1 MGNHLWQSTV
11 CVAIAGLLTLA
22 LRNNHARTRFG
33 IWLAASVKF
42 LIPFSLL
49 IGMGSHLARPRV
61 VPPPQPGF
69 FLAMEE
75 ISQPFTPPAEAG
87 SQTVERSRR
96 PAEDAGLRYRLVH
109 LLPAIL
115 MAIWLSGIVLV
126 LFVWY
131 ARWRRISAALRKAV
145 PIEEGREVE
154 ALRRAERLGGL
165 RERIDLLLSTASLE
179 PGVFGI
185 VKPVLVWPKGISER
199 FDDSQ
204 LEAILAHEVWHVRRR
219 DNLTAVIHMVVEAL
233 FWFHPLVWWLTARLV
248 DERERA
254 CDEEVLEMGSN
265 RQVYAESV
273 LKTCQFCVES
283 PMVCVAG
290 VAGADLKK
298 RIVRIMTERVASK
311 LSLGKKL
318 LLSAA
323 SVAVVAAPVFFGLVN
338 GPPTRA
344 QSGQPR
350 SGESAALDFDIAQ
363 NAAMQGMIFNGGVFV
378 TPIPDAPFSAL
389 AREEITQILSDG
401 TSFQRKS
408 SGIIARNSQG
418 IIHNESRQVM
428 PATSTQEPGLLMIH
442 LFDPNTKVNL
452 LLNPSTHVARRRIY
466 SNYSAPVPPANWAQ
480 HELPNRVLPP
490 SIREED
496 LGTSVIEGIDVHGYR
511 RTVTI
516 SEKVSGTGKPVN
528 VVDAYWYSEELRLD
542 LAMKHD
548 DPRTGSLVI
557 VVQNINVGE
566 PAVELFEV
574 PPEYKVVDMTP
585 PAEEEKGR

>member
-11 CVAIAGLLTLA
+11 CIAIAGLLTLA

-33 IWLAASVKF
+33 VWLAASIKF

-49 IGMGSHLARPRV
+49 IGIGSHLARPRAL
-61 VPPPQPGF
+61 PPPQPGF
-69 FLAMEE
+69 FFAMEE
-75 ISQPFTPPAEAG
+75 IGQPFTPP
-87 SQTVERSRR
+87 
-96 PAEDAGLRYRLVH
+96 PAAARAAPPVIHSPNPVH

-115 MAIWLSGIVLV
+115 VAIWLSGIVLV

-131 ARWRRISAALRKAV
+131 ARWRRISAALREAL
-145 PIEEGREVE
+145 PLEEGREVE

-165 RERIDLLLSTASLE
+165 RKRTRLLLSTGSLE

-185 VKPVLVWPKGISER
+185 VKPVLVWPKGISDC

-233 FWFHPLVWWLTARLV
+233 FWFHPLVWWLTSRLV
-248 DERERA
+248 EERERA
-254 CDEEVLEMGSN
+254 CDEEVLELGSN

-323 SVAVVAAPVFFGLVN
+323 SVALVAGPVFFGLVN
-338 GPPTRA
+338 GPPTHA
-344 QSGQPR
+344 QSGR
-350 SGESAALDFDIAQ
+350 TTSGPMPSVDYDKTQ
-363 NAAMQGMIFNGGVFV
+363 RMAMQSSPAFSGGVFV
-378 TPIPDAPFSAL
+378 SPVPGAPFSAIAVQEMTQVL
-389 AREEITQILSDG
+389 ADG
-401 TSFQRKS
+401 TSFERKT
-408 SGIIARNSQG
+408 IEPIARDSQG
-418 IIHNESRQVM
+418 RIRNERRQVL
-428 PATSTQEPGLLMIH
+428 PASSTEVPDLLLVH
-442 LFDPNTKVNL
+442 LYDPNTRVNL
-452 LLNPSTHVARRRIY
+452 YLNPSTHIAQHRIF
-466 SNYSAPVPPANWAQ
+466 SGTELTVPPTNWAQ
-480 HELPNRVLPP
+480 VEPSDRRLPP
-490 SIREED
+490 NVREED
-496 LGTSVIEGIDVHGYR
+496 LGEDVIEGVSVHGYR
-511 RTVTI
+511 RTVTYN
-516 SEKVSGTGKPVN
+516 EEESGIGRPLD
-528 VVDAYWYSEELRLD
+528 VVDEYWYSEELHLD
-542 LAMKHD
+542 LILKHS
-548 DPRTGSLVI
+548 DPRTGSLAITVTKLDLN
-557 VVQNINVGE
+557 Q
-566 PAVELFEV
+566 PAVELFVV

-585 PAEEEKGR
+585 PEEEEKGR